1 MTMVPEAPVS
11 INYSVVPAVVTRND
25 DTRGRVK
32 VRYPWMH
39 KKDESD
45 WIAVSGP
52 GAGHDRGLFCIPAAG
67 DQVLVAFSFGQ
78 FDKAYVIG
86 SLWSTADPPPS
97 SGNPDKRT
105 WKSKRG
111 HVIVLDDTEGA
122 EQISIVDRSGSHRI
136 TIDTASKS
144 ITIESAGD
152 LTIKAAGNLA
162 LHSDKDVTV
171 NGSNLTLA
179 ATSQLAAKGSSMT
192 LDGPAGVNVNDGAL
206 EVV

>member
-1 MTMVPEAPVS
+1 MTMAPQAPTS
-11 INYSVVPAVVTRND
+11 ISVSVVPALVTRND
-25 DTRGRVK
+25 DTQGRVK
-32 VRYPWMH
+32 VRYPWMDD
-39 KKDESD
+39 KGESD

-52 GAGHDRGLFCIPAAG
+52 GAGHDCGLFCIPAAD

-78 FDKAYVIG
+78 IDKAYVIG
-86 SLWSTADPPPS
+86 SLWSTADKPPS
-97 SGNPDKRT
+97 AGNPDKRT
-105 WKSKRG
+105 WKSKTG
-111 HVIVLDDTEGA
+111 HVIVLDDTSGA
-122 EQISIVDRSGSHRI
+122 EQISIVDRSGGNKI

-152 LTIKAAGNLA
+152 LTIKAAGNLT
-162 LHSDKDVTV
+162 LSSGKDVTV

-192 LDGPAGVNVNDGAL
+192 LDGPAGVKINDGAL